1 MRRHLKA
8 WLEVRK
14 SRSKNEVDPAPQ
26 MPCLTSPR
34 PRVLT
39 PSSSKQD
46 LSLPL
51 QSSPLFSKLP
61 TEIRRR
67 ILLFAFGDRTVHMDL
82 ALEHPFKA
90 KAPALSYD
98 HRHGKLDTLWRDNLD
113 RSRPRIWKWKGCVC
127 HRVGPPRIR
136 KIFRCEEYVCQPADD
151 NCCSGRANF
160 CHGWKDHYGTTD
172 ACLIGVM
179 GWLLS
184 CRQSCVYCY
193 CCLLLC
199 WLIISTDTLKVWMC
213 YTTLIPY
220 TCPARP
226 CF

>member
-113 RSRPRIWKWKGCVC
+113 RSRPRIWKWKGCALPGFERFFGVKNMC
-127 HRVGPPRIR
+127 ANQLMTIAAPDGQTFAMGGRI
-136 KIFRCEEYVCQPADD
+136 ITE
-151 NCCSGRANF
+151 
-160 CHGWKDHYGTTD
+160 
-172 ACLIGVM
+172 
-179 GWLLS
+179 LLMH
-184 CRQSCVYCY
+184 V
-193 CCLLLC
+193 
-199 WLIISTDTLKVWMC
+199 
-213 YTTLIPY
+213 
-220 TCPARP
+220 
-226 CF
+226 